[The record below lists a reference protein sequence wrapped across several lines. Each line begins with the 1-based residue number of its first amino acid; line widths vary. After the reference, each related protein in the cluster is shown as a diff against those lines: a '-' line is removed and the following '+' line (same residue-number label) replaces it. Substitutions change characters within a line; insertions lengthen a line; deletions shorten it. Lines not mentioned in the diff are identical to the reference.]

1 MDYIANT
8 RDAARLLGCDRHTV
22 EVNARA
28 GRYRYAVKHGGRWII
43 NLSREFPALFGQRN
57 AGTGGAAPAYMN
69 GGSCNEDF
77 NR

>member
-1 MDYIANT
+1 MDLIANT

-28 GRYRYAVKHGGRWII
+28 GRYRYAVKHGGRWLI
-43 NLSREFPALFGQRN
+43 NLTREFPELYGKRPHGMQ
-57 AGTGGAAPAYMN
+57 PARPYMN